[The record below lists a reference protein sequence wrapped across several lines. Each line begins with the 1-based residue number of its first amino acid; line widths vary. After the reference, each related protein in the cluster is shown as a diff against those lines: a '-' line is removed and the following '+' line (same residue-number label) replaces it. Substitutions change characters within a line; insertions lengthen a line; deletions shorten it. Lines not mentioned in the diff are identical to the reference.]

1 MKDAKEIKEKVFQNE
16 VIKTLLSQL
25 KETDRAQTIQVMDQM
40 VDEMN
45 KKFDILSLA
54 LTKTAEK
61 MEKK

>member
-1 MKDAKEIKEKVFQNE
+1 MKDPKEIKEKVFQSE
-16 VIKTLLSQL
+16 MIKTLLSQL
-25 KETDRAQTIQVMDQM
+25 NESERARTIQVMDEM